1 MVIIAYG
8 ANIYGAKI
16 LPYWQNIFFALHILA
31 YFAYIVPIWINAPV
45 ASHTA
50 VWSTFQNEGGWSSM
64 GLTIL
69 AGQLTG
75 ISEQV
80 GIDTTVSALWIMNPW
95 PELTISRPTCP
106 KKSSTPQPRFRK
118 R

>member
-1 MVIIAYG
+1 MVVIAYV

-31 YFAYIVPIWINAPV
+31 YFAYIVPIWVNAPV
-45 ASHTA
+45 ASHSA
-50 VWSTFQNEGGWSSM
+50 VWGTFQNEGGWPTM

-80 GIDTTVSALWIMNPW
+80 GIDTTVRIAHVQH
-95 PELTISRPTCP
+95 R
-106 KKSSTPQPRFRK
+106 
-118 R
+118 

>member
-1 MVIIAYG
+1 MVVIAYV
-8 ANIYGAKI
+8 ANIYGAKV

-31 YFAYIVPIWINAPV
+31 YFAYIVPIWVNAPV
-45 ASHTA
+45 ASHSA

-80 GIDTTVSALWIMNPW
+80 GIDTTVSCSKSSHVHA
-95 PELTISRPTCP
+95 ELTVCRPT
-106 KKSSTPQPRFRK
+106 
-118 R
+118 